1 MVMVYGHLDS
11 CILFYLRSTVQYV
24 TFVTNQAEMG
34 NRKEPSNQAI
44 YWALKTTTTA
54 TFLPHECNL
63 NIFAK
68 VSCIFTSNF
77 ELAKV
82 NSSNYSMIQYHLN

>member
-34 NRKEPSNQAI
+34 NRKEPSNQAM
-44 YWALKTTTTA
+44 YWALKTSKNDH
-54 TFLPHECNL
+54 FFSSQVRPPYVCK
-63 NIFAK
+63 K
-68 VSCIFTSNF
+68 VSNISRYVGSALCEF
-77 ELAKV
+77 
-82 NSSNYSMIQYHLN
+82 